1 MERLVYNVV
10 SGTPIPIASCVNR
23 SQIFSTFYFESTN
36 NAQLLAIDSINYY
49 WFCQSF
55 VNQMQLLCW
64 KRFKMLISHRAL
76 LLSLSRYVTN
86 GVVCVCAVRQ
96 RFSAVRYQYIDI
108 YQVTYANGRPH

>member
-1 MERLVYNVV
+1 MKITCTTLYRIYDVKTSFSDSFWNAMERLVYNVV

-64 KRFKMLISHRAL
+64 KRKKSQI
-76 LLSLSRYVTN
+76 
-86 GVVCVCAVRQ
+86 
-96 RFSAVRYQYIDI
+96 
-108 YQVTYANGRPH
+108 